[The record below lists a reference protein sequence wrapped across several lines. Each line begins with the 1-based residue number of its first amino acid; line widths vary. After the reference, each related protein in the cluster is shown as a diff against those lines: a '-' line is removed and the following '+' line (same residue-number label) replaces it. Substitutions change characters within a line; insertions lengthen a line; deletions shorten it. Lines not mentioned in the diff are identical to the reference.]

1 MGLLR
6 RLIKKAQTDFGV
18 YSLAEEIALNS
29 PQNIQRGDDYRR
41 MFLNN
46 GVKPEELEELGL
58 NDLFKQDRVNQREI
72 LDTISEN
79 RIEFEVAEYKGSA
92 PSNHHMENRDLSFD
106 EAYEGSEYLSEEI
119 DRFTRDEP
127 DLLFSQPYQV
137 GGDLEEFA
145 KRLRSSD
152 RAVRELNEQL
162 TEWYER
168 ILSFDQLPNDVQTA
182 LEELAEEYVRDMYQ
196 FDPVTEVR
204 LFVDGEPTDYALI
217 NQEGAG
223 DEWFPRGDAPAF
235 LRNHFQRGTGVGPN
249 VRAPEVESLSEAEVQ
264 LEALALEIGDIS
276 FEADDGLR
284 WGEHTLPG
292 GENAQELVFKL
303 KLPEIRFEE
312 DVHYPDEYNQVFH
325 VRTKDRFAPDGDK
338 ILFIEEFQSDW
349 GQTGRNHG
357 FVEPDVIKAGGADAQ
372 RILERLAADIDV
384 PLESLMNLDS
394 PNTYFNQLANVVGT
408 GKIPTETVYR
418 GELPPEVEIRSDQLN
433 NFRRLI
439 AARKDVFRIQRNVAN
454 RMLSIDK
461 VSFLPPEFRN
471 DLIRTR
477 IAERFDIDEFGSR
490 QEMNQ
495 AIAKELEDLP
505 LDATGNFD
513 VENDVVRGILRSEMR
528 DNPELEDQVIRGL
541 FEREGRPLPGNP
553 RTAEMDANL
562 SNQYLMKALRNSDDE
577 LEQRGLPRDFIDKID
592 SAIADFERDPTN
604 KKALEMTAPNT
615 SFQNRAPF
623 VTSSEGWNRLGIK
636 YIFNKA
642 AEEGY
647 DGVAFS
653 PGQVQYDRW
662 GREGL
667 IDAYD
672 KTIPFAISKVINPA
686 TPDSNKPKLLPL
698 ESADG
703 EEYSAKIYRFEDPTK
718 DGKTIADK
726 SQRATMFSAPI
737 GAGVIGLQALSPE
750 EAAAQEVTAA
760 EAETMM
766 RVPEETG
773 ITNIFSDIGKTLY
786 GAGEVAYE
794 GLSDLLI
801 EPTARFLGTEAAFGI
816 GMPYMMED
824 VAKKAEEA
832 VQFETQTPRGRE
844 LKQMALEGVGSLGE
858 YLMDESN
865 MGPAQ
870 LLFQK
875 AYMPAAEA
883 MTEAGLGILG
893 LDPRD
898 TPEQERIRKEAAR
911 PVVEAVQPL

>member
-29 PQNIQRGDDYRR
+29 PQNIQRGDDYKR

-46 GVKPEELEELGL
+46 GVKPAELEELGL

-92 PSNHHMENRDLSFD
+92 PSNHHMETTELSFD
-106 EAYEGSEYLSEEI
+106 EAYEGSGYLDEEV

-127 DLLFSQPYQV
+127 DIMFYQPYEAE
-137 GGDLEEFA
+137 GDLEQFA
-145 KRLRSSD
+145 KSLTSSD
-152 RAVRELNEQL
+152 EAAEKLYEQL
-162 TEWYER
+162 TQWWER
-168 ILSFDQLPNDVQTA
+168 IINFDELPANAQTA
-182 LEELAEEYVRDMYQ
+182 LEELAETNIRDSYN

-204 LFVDGEPTDYALI
+204 LYVDGEPTDYALI
-217 NQEGAG
+217 NQEGSS
-223 DEWFPRGDAPAF
+223 DEWYPRGDAPQFIRRYF
-235 LRNHFQRGTGVGPN
+235 LGDGMRGYGARTD
-249 VRAPEVESLSEAEVQ
+249 APTSDNEARVQ
-264 LEALALEIGDIS
+264 LEALAEATGDIS
-276 FEADDGLR
+276 FEAEDGLR

-292 GENAQELVFKL
+292 GENPQELVFKL

-325 VRTKDRFAPDGDK
+325 VRTKDRIAPDGDK

-349 GQTGRNHG
+349 GQSGRNYG
-357 FVEPDVIKAGGADAQ
+357 FVEPDVIKAGGAEAQ
-372 RILERLAADIDV
+372 RIIEGLAADIDL
-384 PLESLMNLDS
+384 PLESLMDFDS
-394 PNTYFNQLANVVGT
+394 PNTYFNQVANIVGT

-439 AARKDVFRIQRNVAN
+439 AARRDISRLQDEAAN
-454 RMLSIDK
+454 AMYSIDK
-461 VSFLPPEFRN
+461 VSFLAPDIRN
-471 DLIRTR
+471 DLIR
-477 IAERFDIDEFGSR
+477 ERVESTYSLDKFASR
-490 QEMNQ
+490 QEMDD
-495 AIAKELEDLP
+495 AISREFRALAVD
-505 LDATGNFD
+505 DMGNFD
-513 VENDVVRGILRSEMR
+513 VNDSLIRSILKSQLKER
-528 DNPELEDQVIRGL
+528 PELEEQIIRGL
-541 FEREGRPLPGNP
+541 FEREMRPLPGTP
-553 RTAEMDANL
+553 RTSEMEAT
-562 SNQYLMKALRNSDDE
+562 LRNRYLLKAIRNSEEE
-577 LEQRGLPRDFIDKID
+577 LAQRGLPRDFIDKID
-592 SAIADFERDPTN
+592 LAIADFSRDPTN
-604 KKALEMTAPNT
+604 NKALSMTSPNT

-766 RVPEETG
+766 RVPEEKG